1 MKLTKKMC
9 SCSSHRS
16 EGAAERAAPNAR
28 SEHGSLTAFTA
39 VVGLALFA
47 LAALVVDGGRA
58 VAAHATAVNEA
69 AEAARV
75 GAGQLSVTALRAG
88 KVVIDAPAAVRASE
102 QYLAQ
107 LNISGTTSVSIVGQ
121 TVTVKIHAADPTV
134 MLGIVGINSLPV
146 DGTAS
151 AVDVHGV
158 TRAD

>member
-1 MKLTKKMC
+1 MKKM
-9 SCSSHRS
+9 SRCSSQPS
-16 EGAAERAAPNAR
+16 EGAAERAAGAAR
-28 SEHGSLTAFTA
+28 SEDGSLTAFTA
-39 VVGLALFA
+39 VVALALFA
-47 LAALVVDGGRA
+47 LAGLVVDGGRS

-75 GAGQLSVTALRAG
+75 GAAQLSVAQLRAG
-88 KVVIDAPAAVRASE
+88 SVVIDAPAAVRACE

-107 LNISGTTSVSIVGQ
+107 LNIRGTTSVNVIAQ

-134 MLGIVGINSLPV
+134 MLGIVGITSLSV
-146 DGTAS
+146 DATAS